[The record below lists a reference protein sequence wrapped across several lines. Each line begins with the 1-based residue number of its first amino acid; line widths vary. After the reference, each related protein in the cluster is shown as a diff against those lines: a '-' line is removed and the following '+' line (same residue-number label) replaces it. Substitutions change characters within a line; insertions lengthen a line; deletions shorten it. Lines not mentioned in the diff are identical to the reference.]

1 MQKKAL
7 ILDLDNTIYLV
18 SSIGDILFKSL
29 FELIELSSEFTGSL
43 NDIKAEIMRRPFQFV
58 ANDFAFSNELKEA
71 GIKLLER
78 LTYPDQIRPV
88 ENYEIIRTIPA
99 TKFLVTTGFTTLQ
112 NSKIDQLGIRNDFEE
127 IHIID
132 PGKTAQTKRDV
143 FKKILIKYKL
153 KLNEVLVVG
162 DDLNSEIKAAKE
174 LGIETVLYDFKS
186 VYTETNDQK
195 VIRNFSELSAYFK

>member
-29 FELIELSSEFTGSL
+29 FELIEQSGEFSGNL
-43 NDIKAEIMRRPFQFV
+43 DELKAEIMRRPFQFV
-58 ANDFAFSNELKEA
+58 AHDFAFSDKLREA
-71 GIKLLER
+71 GIRHLES

-88 ENYEIIRTIPA
+88 ENYEIIRTIPV

-112 NSKIDQLGIRNDFEE
+112 NSKIDQLGIRNDFEK

-132 PGKTAQTKRDV
+132 PGKTAKTKRDY
-143 FKKILIKYKL
+143 FKQILVKYKL
-153 KLNEVLVVG
+153 KTDEVLVLG

-174 LGIETVLYDFKS
+174 LGIETILYDFRS
-186 VYTETNDQK
+186 FYTETDDQK
-195 VIRNFSELSAYFK
+195 VIRNFSELPAYFN

>member
-1 MQKKAL
+1 MQKKTL

-29 FELIELSSEFTGSL
+29 FELIEQSGEFTGNL
-43 NDIKAEIMRRPFQFV
+43 DDIKAEIMRRPFQFV
-58 ANDFAFSNELKEA
+58 ANDFAFSDGLKDA
-71 GIKLLER
+71 GIKHLES

-88 ENYEIIRTIPA
+88 ENYEIIRTIPV

-132 PGKTAQTKRDV
+132 PGKTAKTKRDY
-143 FKKILIKYKL
+143 FKQILVKYKL
-153 KLNEVLVVG
+153 KTDEVLVLG

-174 LGIETVLYDFKS
+174 LGIDTILYDFRS
-186 VYTETNDQK
+186 VYTETGDQK
-195 VIRNFSELSAYFK
+195 VIRNFSEFPAYFK